1 MDEKKFDAFMYCGI
15 KNRIKSYI
23 TKKNRGKRCKIIT
36 TKEGDKEVKQ
46 YIYPV
51 SLDGMSTD
59 DGETKYIDV
68 IPSYFNLDKELDIS
82 VENELV
88 QLFLDSLPDIQK
100 KLLLSEM
107 ENRPVCEIK

>member
-1 MDEKKFDAFMYCGI
+1 MGKILKTQLEDGIEDLDEKKFDSFMYFGI
-15 KNRIKSYI
+15 KNKIKSYI

-59 DGETKYIDV
+59 DGESKYIDV
-68 IPSYFNLDKELDIS
+68 IPSDFNLD
-82 VENELV
+82 
-88 QLFLDSLPDIQK
+88 
-100 KLLLSEM
+100 
-107 ENRPVCEIK
+107 